1 MDGAGEVSLG
11 FARTYHERGI
21 ADRNAHL
28 HFRPMRIP
36 VLIALLSIAHTL
48 AGQNLDSLRSACAD
62 HSLPDSARFMACN
75 ELVWEG
81 YMFNSPDTAWLLAE
95 RMESEARAKGKER
108 FVAVA
113 IEAKAAAWYVR
124 GQFEKALG
132 FYQQSLAIHQR
143 LGDRNRQ
150 ADVITNMAAMHS
162 FLGAKDTALVLYE
175 QGLRVHEELKDS
187 ASIANDLNSIGG
199 IHMMRGDHARA
210 VALYAR
216 SLRIQEALGDKR
228 GAATTLSNIG
238 AVYLAQGDYAEA
250 LKRYTTAGEAAEA
263 LNDGHLA
270 AKVLLEIGTCQQELG
285 DLERALSHFNR
296 SLDLRTSLDD
306 LHGVSTALNK
316 IGEIQRI
323 QGNTA
328 AAITTFQRSASI
340 AAEQGSPFNGGTA
353 WMGLGNA
360 WLDQGRNADALN
372 AARNALPLAE
382 EAEELSLHRDVLDL
396 TYRALKK
403 LGREREALAALEQS
417 IAYNDSLMREENQR
431 EVLRHEFAYAYESQA
446 LADSLR
452 HVEEKRAM
460 ASAHR
465 DRRNVLVGGLAILL
479 VLGLALWGR
488 VRYMARA
495 NKAILAAQ
503 SKLVISERQR
513 EAEHVRN
520 RIASDIHDD
529 LGSDLTKLS
538 LLGDEMR
545 RTVAD
550 HAHATA
556 KLANR
561 IVELSRDATTAL
573 SDIVWAADPHQDTAH
588 GLITRC
594 SAYTHRMLDG
604 TSLQQDLRFEH
615 TGPDLMLDPGT
626 KHDVFLL
633 LKELVNNAVKHAG
646 ATRIEVSLT
655 TDAKSFRLVVA
666 DDGIGFDRGSVQP
679 GNGIRSIA
687 SRAKRIGASFAV
699 DTSPGS
705 GCRVSVD
712 GQWGLPSSTMDGSE

>member
-1 MDGAGEVSLG
+1 
-11 FARTYHERGI
+11 
-21 ADRNAHL
+21 
-28 HFRPMRIP
+28 MRIP
-36 VLIALLSIAHTL
+36 VFIALLSIANAL
-48 AGQNLDSLRSACAD
+48 MGQNLDSLRSACAD
-62 HSLPDSARFMACN
+62 RSLPDSARFVACN
-75 ELVWEG
+75 ELIWEG
-81 YMFNSPDTAWLLAE
+81 YLFNAPDTAYLLAE
-95 RMESEARAKGKER
+95 RMESEARGKGNDR

-113 IEAKAAAWYVR
+113 IDAKAATWYVR
-124 GQFEKALG
+124 GQFESALDL
-132 FYQQSLAIHQR
+132 YRQSLAIHRR

-150 ADVITNMAAMHS
+150 ADVMTNMAAMHS

-175 QGLRVHEELKDS
+175 QGLHVHEELKDS
-187 ASIANDLNSIGG
+187 ASIANDLNSIGT

-210 VALYAR
+210 VDLYSR
-216 SLRIQEALGDKR
+216 SLKIQEALRNDR
-228 GAATTLSNIG
+228 GLATTFINIG
-238 AVYLAQGDYAEA
+238 SVYMAQGDYGKALEQYGSASELAE
-250 LKRYTTAGEAAEA
+250 K
-263 LNDGHLA
+263 LNDAHLT
-270 AKVLLEIGTCQQELG
+270 AKALIEMGTCHQELG

-296 SLDLRTSLDD
+296 SLDLRNSLDD
-306 LHGVSTALNK
+306 QHGIATALNR
-316 IGEIQRI
+316 IGEVQRR
-323 QGNTA
+323 QGSTD
-328 AAITTFQRSASI
+328 AAIATFRRSAAI
-340 AAEQGSPFNGGTA
+340 AEEQGSPFNGGTA
-353 WMGLGNA
+353 WAGIGNA
-360 WLDQGRNADALN
+360 FLDESRYVDALN
-372 AARNALPLAE
+372 AAQTALPLAE
-382 EAEELSLHRDVLDL
+382 GAEELSLHRDVLHL
-396 TYRALKK
+396 TYRALKE
-403 LGREREALAALEQS
+403 LGREREALAVLEKS
-417 IAYNDSLMREENQR
+417 IVLSDSLMREENQR
-431 EVLRHEFAYAYESQA
+431 EILRHEYAYAYEQQA
-446 LADSLR
+446 MADSLR
-452 HVEEKRAM
+452 NQEEKLAT
-460 ASAHR
+460 AAAHR
-465 DRRNVLVGGLAILL
+465 ERRNLLLGSVAILF
-479 VLGLALWGR
+479 VLGLALLGR

-604 TSLQQDLRFEH
+604 TGLQQDLRFEH

-646 ATRIEVSLT
+646 AKRIDVSLT
-655 TDAKSFRLVVA
+655 TDAQRFQLAVA
-666 DDGIGFDRGSVQP
+666 DDGLGFDHGAVTP
-679 GNGIRSIA
+679 GNGLRSIT
-687 SRAKRIGASFAV
+687 SRAKRIGAAFIV
-699 DTSPGS
+699 DTSPGK
-705 GCRVSVD
+705 GTRVRVD
-712 GQWGLPSSTMDGSE
+712 GTWGQASSPEGPAE